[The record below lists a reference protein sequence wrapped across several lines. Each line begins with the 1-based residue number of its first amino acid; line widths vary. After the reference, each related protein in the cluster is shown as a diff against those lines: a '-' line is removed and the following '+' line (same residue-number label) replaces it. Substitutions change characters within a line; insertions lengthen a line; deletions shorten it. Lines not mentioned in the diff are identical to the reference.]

1 MKKVM
6 AVTAAVAALLAA
18 GCSVDEKVSPVD
30 QAAKECARFSADFTA
45 EPGSVVIDSSSE
57 YDTDSLAALVCV
69 MDALGTPSIVN
80 EQMMGTNSLMGM
92 QSVTEDGVSYKWSF
106 HPDNGLDVYIEDV
119 EE

>member
-6 AVTAAVAALLAA
+6 AVTAAVAALLM

-69 MDALGTPSIVN
+69 CALGGWAVGAVSAAGWTLSARCSRSWAPPGPS
-80 EQMMGTNSLMGM
+80 SR
-92 QSVTEDGVSYKWSF
+92 SWS
-106 HPDNGLDVYIEDV
+106 GASRWR
-119 EE
+119 